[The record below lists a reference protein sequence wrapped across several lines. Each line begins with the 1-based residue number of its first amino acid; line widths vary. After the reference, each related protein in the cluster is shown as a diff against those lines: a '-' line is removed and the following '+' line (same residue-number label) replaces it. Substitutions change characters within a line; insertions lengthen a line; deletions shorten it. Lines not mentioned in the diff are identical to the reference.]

1 MNPGAGKPPATG
13 TCSLNCAPCLL
24 HKGGRHCSGRQ
35 PDTTHCCF
43 EPRPR
48 AHDALLQGLTT
59 IPIYVKSFPWC
70 QRRSCRSPYRAG
82 FHPPPTRST
91 AIVWVQHC
99 RCTSALRGR
108 LSPMGIPPARSWPGG
123 PGGTPVCPGGYWHRS
138 ACLRWKP
145 RHSGGDI
152 PHPYFMASR
161 GYIAVCTDTVCTL
174 SIHTRSREENV
185 PPGTATQKQGC
196 TVAAQGHTFRWG

>member
-1 MNPGAGKPPATG
+1 MLNPFRGARGVPAD
-13 TCSLNCAPCLL
+13 L
-24 HKGGRHCSGRQ
+24 HTE
-35 PDTTHCCF
+35 PDS
-43 EPRPR
+43 
-48 AHDALLQGLTT
+48 
-59 IPIYVKSFPWC
+59 I
-70 QRRSCRSPYRAG
+70 
-82 FHPPPTRST
+82 PPTRST

-108 LSPMGIPPARSWPGG
+108 LSPMGIPPARSWPG

-145 RHSGGDI
+145 RHSGDI

-185 PPGTATQKQGC
+185 PGTATQKQGC
-196 TVAAQGHTFRWG
+196 TVAAQGHTFRWGEGPFPGIQENTYIALCNGWPMHRVTAL